1 MSDLEEPKPGISR
14 RTVAK
19 AAAWSV
25 PAIALAVSTP
35 AYAAS
40 PDGVI
45 TLTGDGCKLP
55 GNATATYKGYAF
67 EALLSNTTAADVT
80 VAVTSITLNGTN
92 LGASTFVAFSEDGT
106 ECTNLGST
114 FVVPAGAENIRV
126 AILTANAA
134 NSANGTLVLT
144 YTVDG
149 VPAMETAQADA
160 TPPIVG
166 GSCRAFSSEEKDCLA
181 ALAIAN

>member
-40 PDGVI
+40 PGFI

-55 GNATATYKGYAF
+55 GQATDIFKGYAF
-67 EALLSNTTAADVT
+67 EASISNTTNAGVSIAITD
-80 VAVTSITLNGTN
+80 ITLNGED
-92 LGASTFVAFSEDGT
+92 LGDVTVVALGTCTVLGDTFVIAAGT
-106 ECTNLGST
+106 TDL
-114 FVVPAGAENIRV
+114 RV
-126 AILTANAA
+126 AIITEDAA
-134 NSANGTLVLT
+134 NSANGTLIISG
-144 YTVDG
+144 TVDG
-149 VPAMETAQADA
+149 VAGAVTAQADA
-160 TPPIVG
+160 APPIVG
-166 GSCRAFSSEEKDCLA
+166 GGSCTTYSVQEKACIVS
-181 ALAIAN
+181 ALD